1 MSCGPGRGRP
11 RQHPPGRA
19 WQGGRER
26 GSGDQAAGR
35 APSGR
40 AAEGDGARPRT
51 ALENIVHY
59 DNFLGVNRD
68 QAAAFQHTAK
78 IPEAE
83 FDSRLTAANQ
93 SGRVSRAAVL
103 RDEDAKEEQQRARVE
118 FDAVAASI
126 TPPDYDPTFDYK
138 AIDVAGHLYGACEEL
153 ARAGSPAAGRGVR

>member
-1 MSCGPGRGRP
+1 MGELLKEMELARGRP
-11 RQHPPGRA
+11 
-19 WQGGRER
+19 
-26 GSGDQAAGR
+26 
-35 APSGR
+35 
-40 AAEGDGARPRT
+40 
-51 ALENIVHY
+51 LKNIVHD
-59 DNFLGVNRD
+59 DNFQPGRESRPGGRVP
-68 QAAAFQHTAK
+68 AHAK